1 MPTRSQQ
8 MRGKAEFKPPKTKLE
23 QVQEAKPNSFLGKIM
38 MVITEAC
45 RSLLQE
51 VPHDAKTNKGG
62 VLAELFM
69 WHWIEAYAAAKYKQ
83 VKKDAREQGILN
95 LPDDEDEALI
105 PGSHIIGESRH
116 FVATASVTE
125 PVKRFSGEE
134 LAQWFWRNHQ
144 IPVIVTKEQIEKAK
158 KPTKSTVK
166 VTIVERT

>member
-1 MPTRSQQ
+1 

-23 QVQEAKPNSFLGKIM
+23 QAQDAQPNSFLGKIM
-38 MVITEAC
+38 STITAAC
-45 RSLLQE
+45 RDLMQNA
-51 VPHDAKTNKGG
+51 PHDNKTNKGV

-69 WHWIEAYAAAKYKQ
+69 WKWIEGYAAAKYKQ
-83 VKKDAREQGILN
+83 VKKDAKEQGILN
-95 LPDDEDEALI
+95 LPDDEDDALI

-116 FVATASVTE
+116 FVATANVTE

-158 KPTKSTVK
+158 IKTKSQVK
-166 VTIVERT
+166 VAIVERT